1 MRNLY
6 IDQFCDYLKL
16 ERNYS
21 DRTIQSYRMDLE
33 LFKSFM
39 GGLDS
44 QLDFLNADRDVVRQW
59 VVSMMEKG
67 CQPSTVNRKLSSLRS
82 FYRFLR
88 IRGITSAS
96 PAAGVHGPKGRKP
109 LPNFV
114 READMDRLLDD
125 TSLGDGFIGIRNR
138 AVLATLYETGM
149 RLAELVG
156 LNDADVDFS
165 SKLIKITGKRNKQRL
180 VPFGQDL
187 SEILEQYLE
196 ARRNEFGMLSGAFFL
211 SPKGDRIPRHQVYH
225 LVKDSLTMVSSVRKK
240 SPHVL
245 RHSFA
250 TAMLN
255 HDAELEAVRELLGHD
270 SISTTEIYTH
280 TTFEELKK
288 VYEKAHPRS

>member
-1 MRNLY
+1 MY

-21 DRTIQSYRMDLE
+21 DRTIGNYRMDLE
-33 LFKSFM
+33 QFRSFM
-39 GGLDS
+39 SGLDS
-44 QLDFLNADRDVVRQW
+44 QLDFLTADKDVVRQW
-59 VVSMMEKG
+59 VVGMMENG
-67 CQPSTVNRKLSSLRS
+67 CKPSTVNRRLSSLRS

-88 IRGITSAS
+88 IRGITSES
-96 PAAGVHGPKGRKP
+96 PASKVQGPKGDKP
-109 LPNFV
+109 LPSFV

-138 AVLATLYETGM
+138 AVIATLYETGM

-165 SKLIKITGKRNKQRL
+165 SHLIKITGKRNKQRL

-187 SEILEQYLE
+187 LAILEEYLD
-196 ARRNEFGMLSGAFFL
+196 ARQREFGVRHDAFFL
-211 SPKGDRIPRHQVYH
+211 SPKGERIPRHQVYH
-225 LVKDSLTMVSSVRKK
+225 LVKDSLTMVSSVQKK

>member
-1 MRNLY
+1 MY

-21 DRTIQSYRMDLE
+21 DRTVQSYREDLE
-33 LFKSFM
+33 LFAAFLSS
-39 GGLDS
+39 LE
-44 QLDFLNADRDVVRQW
+44 QETDFLSVDQDMVRLW
-59 VVSMMEKG
+59 VVSMMERG
-67 CQPSTVNRKLSSLRS
+67 CRPASVSRRLSALRT

-88 IRGITSAS
+88 TRGITDVS
-96 PAAGVHGPKGRKP
+96 PASGVRSPKNSKP
-109 LPNFV
+109 LPQFV

-125 TSLGDGFIGIRNR
+125 TDMGEGFTGIRDR
-138 AVLATLYETGM
+138 AVLTMFYETGI

-156 LNDADVDFS
+156 LDDADVDLGTCS
-165 SKLIKITGKRNKQRL
+165 LKVTGKRNKQRI
-180 VPFGQDL
+180 VPFGDEL
-187 SEILEQYLE
+187 ADVLTRYKEVRDRECGS
-196 ARRNEFGMLSGAFFL
+196 ADGALFV
-211 SPKGDRIPRHQVYH
+211 SRKGERIPRHQVYR
-225 LVKDSLTMVSSVRKK
+225 LVHNALSRVSPVKKK

-255 HDAELEAVRELLGHD
+255 HDAELGAVKELLGHD

-288 VYEKAHPRS
+288 VYKKAHPRS

>member
-1 MRNLY
+1 MY

-21 DRTIQSYRMDLE
+21 DRTIGNYRMDLE
-33 LFKSFM
+33 QFRSFM
-39 GGLDS
+39 SGLDS
-44 QLDFLNADRDVVRQW
+44 QLDFLTADKDVVRQW
-59 VVSMMEKG
+59 VVSMMENG
-67 CQPSTVNRKLSSLRS
+67 CKPSTVNRRLSSLRS

-88 IRGITSAS
+88 IRGITSES
-96 PAAGVHGPKGRKP
+96 PASKVQGPKGDKP
-109 LPNFV
+109 LPSFV

-138 AVLATLYETGM
+138 AVIATLYETGM

-165 SKLIKITGKRNKQRL
+165 SHLIKITGKRNKQRL

-187 SEILEQYLE
+187 LAILEEYLN
-196 ARRNEFGMLSGAFFL
+196 ARQREFGVRHDAFFL
-211 SPKGDRIPRHQVYH
+211 SPKGERIPRHQVYH
-225 LVKDSLTMVSSVRKK
+225 LVKDSLTMVSSVQKK

>member
-1 MRNLY
+1 MY

-21 DRTIQSYRMDLE
+21 DRTIVNYRMDLE
-33 LFKSFM
+33 QFRSFM
-39 GGLDS
+39 SGLDS
-44 QLDFLNADRDVVRQW
+44 QLDFLTADKDVVRQW
-59 VVSMMEKG
+59 VVSMMENG
-67 CQPSTVNRKLSSLRS
+67 CKPSTVNRRLSSLRS

-88 IRGITSAS
+88 IRGITSES
-96 PAAGVHGPKGRKP
+96 PASKVQGPKGDKP
-109 LPNFV
+109 LPSFV

-138 AVLATLYETGM
+138 AVIATLYETGM

-165 SKLIKITGKRNKQRL
+165 SHLIRITGKRNKQRL

-187 SEILEQYLE
+187 LAILEEYLD
-196 ARRNEFGMLSGAFFL
+196 ARQREFGVRHDAFFL
-211 SPKGDRIPRHQVYH
+211 SPKGERIPRHQVYH
-225 LVKDSLTMVSSVRKK
+225 LVKDSLTMVSSVQKK

>member
-1 MRNLY
+1 MY

-21 DRTIQSYRMDLE
+21 DRTIGNYRMDLE
-33 LFKSFM
+33 QFRSFM
-39 GGLDS
+39 SGLDS
-44 QLDFLNADRDVVRQW
+44 QLDFLTADKDVVRQW
-59 VVSMMEKG
+59 VVSMMENG
-67 CQPSTVNRKLSSLRS
+67 CKPSTVNRRLSSLRS

-88 IRGITSAS
+88 IRGITSES
-96 PAAGVHGPKGRKP
+96 PASKVQGPKGDKP
-109 LPNFV
+109 LPSFV

-138 AVLATLYETGM
+138 AVIATLYETGM

-165 SKLIKITGKRNKQRL
+165 SHLIKITGKRNKQRL

-187 SEILEQYLE
+187 LAILEEYLD
-196 ARRNEFGMLSGAFFL
+196 ARQREFGVRHDAFFL
-211 SPKGDRIPRHQVYH
+211 SPKGERIPRHQVYH
-225 LVKDSLTMVSSVRKK
+225 LVKDSLTMVSSVQKK

>member
-1 MRNLY
+1 MY

-21 DRTIQSYRMDLE
+21 DRTIVNYRMDLE
-33 LFKSFM
+33 QFRSFM
-39 GGLDS
+39 SGLDS
-44 QLDFLNADRDVVRQW
+44 QLDFLTADKDVVRQW
-59 VVSMMEKG
+59 VVGMMENG
-67 CQPSTVNRKLSSLRS
+67 CKPSTVNRRLSSLRS

-88 IRGITSAS
+88 IRGITSES
-96 PAAGVHGPKGRKP
+96 PASKVQGPKGDKP
-109 LPNFV
+109 LPSFV

-138 AVLATLYETGM
+138 AVIATLYETGM

-165 SKLIKITGKRNKQRL
+165 SHLIKITGKRNKQRL

-187 SEILEQYLE
+187 LAILEEYLD
-196 ARRNEFGMLSGAFFL
+196 ARQREFGVRHDAFFL
-211 SPKGDRIPRHQVYH
+211 SPKGERIPRHQVYH
-225 LVKDSLTMVSSVRKK
+225 LVKDSLTMVSSVQKK

>member
-1 MRNLY
+1 MY

-21 DRTIQSYRMDLE
+21 DRTIVNYRMDLE
-33 LFKSFM
+33 QFRSFM
-39 GGLDS
+39 SGLDS
-44 QLDFLNADRDVVRQW
+44 QLDFLTADKDVVRQW
-59 VVSMMEKG
+59 VVSMMENG
-67 CQPSTVNRKLSSLRS
+67 CKPSTVNRRLSSLRS
-82 FYRFLR
+82 FYRFFR
-88 IRGITSAS
+88 IRGITSES
-96 PAAGVHGPKGRKP
+96 PASKVQGPKGDKP
-109 LPNFV
+109 LPSFV

-138 AVLATLYETGM
+138 AVIATLYETGM

-165 SKLIKITGKRNKQRL
+165 SHLIKITGKRNKQRL

-187 SEILEQYLE
+187 LAILEEYLD
-196 ARRNEFGMLSGAFFL
+196 ARQREFGVRHDAFFL
-211 SPKGDRIPRHQVYH
+211 SPKGERIPRHQVYH
-225 LVKDSLTMVSSVRKK
+225 LVKDSLTMVSSVQKK